1 MKTVTIVG
9 AGAMGSLFAA
19 RLAEAGAVVS
29 VVDVDRDR
37 LAAINRDGITLHDDM
52 GERTVPVQAVL
63 AADAAGPVDLLIMFT
78 KGMHS
83 ESATASVAHLASA
96 STYALTLQNGLGNA
110 EILAATFGSA
120 QTLVGV
126 TDFPADLQ
134 GPTRVSSH
142 GAGHVWLGAFASGS
156 VASVDGAVALLNEA
170 GLNAV
175 ADAAVQVSIWEK
187 VAFNA
192 ALNSLAMITGLTVGG
207 MDMPAGRRVA
217 TAVVGEVVATAAA
230 LGLVLDQDAISAKI
244 DFALANHRGHKASML
259 QDFLARRPTEIET
272 INGAVVRIADAHGV
286 ATPVTATLANIVRLM
301 EKPGAV

>member
-1 MKTVTIVG
+1 
-9 AGAMGSLFAA
+9 
-19 RLAEAGAVVS
+19 
-29 VVDVDRDR
+29 
-37 LAAINRDGITLHDDM
+37 
-52 GERTVPVQAVL
+52 
-63 AADAAGPVDLLIMFT
+63 
-78 KGMHS
+78 
-83 ESATASVAHLASA
+83 
-96 STYALTLQNGLGNA
+96 
-110 EILAATFGSA
+110 
-120 QTLVGV
+120 
-126 TDFPADLQ
+126 
-134 GPTRVSSH
+134 
-142 GAGHVWLGAFASGS
+142 
-156 VASVDGAVALLNEA
+156 
-170 GLNAV
+170 V
-175 ADAAVQVSIWEK
+175 ADAAVQVSMWEK

-217 TAVVGEVVATAAA
+217 NAVVGEVVATAAA